1 MNSAFPEKLPL
12 ALGTALMKNA
22 DAFLYFSALDAKKQD
37 RIIERSR
44 SINSGSQM
52 ESFVNSIMTV
62 D

>member
-1 MNSAFPEKLPL
+1 MNKASPEKLPL

-22 DAFLYFSALDAKKQD
+22 DAFLYFSALDVNKQD

-52 ESFVNSIMTV
+52 ENFVNSIMTP